1 MKMGILIIYKIKN
14 YIKKIFLFYIMYLI
28 PLVRTN
34 RAIAASLLYPQHPI
48 QAIAISEIFSV
59 IGPFFNPK
67 MYSKI
72 MALTICM
79 MYQPNFS
86 HHFLDYYQNN
96 QNIYYKTEICT
107 SLLFISYYT
116 LLYLS

>member
-14 YIKKIFLFYIMYLI
+14 YIKKFFLFYIMYLI

-48 QAIAISEIFSV
+48 QAIAISEIFSL
-59 IGPFFNPK
+59 IAPFLNPK

-72 MALTICM
+72 LALTICM

-86 HHFLDYYQNN
+86 HFFIQNYQKTQNYYYQA
-96 QNIYYKTEICT
+96 EISS
-107 SLLFISYYT
+107 SLLFILT
-116 LLYLS
+116 LAIQYI